1 MAFVRKR
8 DKRVQEHKVISLC
21 VCACVLCV
29 CAQCVFVCV
38 HVHSMCVCECMC
50 VSLHIDGLSSLAI
63 HVVNPCAEA
72 LDQSCLSD
80 MVSLNTLMHSGT
92 GQCQTSCR

>member
-21 VCACVLCV
+21 VCVCVCVCMRACVCV
-29 CAQCVFVCV
+29 RV
-38 HVHSMCVCECMC
+38 C
-50 VSLHIDGLSSLAI
+50 VSLHIDELSSLAI

-80 MVSLNTLMHSGT
+80 MVNLNTLMHSGT
-92 GQCQTSCR
+92 SQCQTSCR